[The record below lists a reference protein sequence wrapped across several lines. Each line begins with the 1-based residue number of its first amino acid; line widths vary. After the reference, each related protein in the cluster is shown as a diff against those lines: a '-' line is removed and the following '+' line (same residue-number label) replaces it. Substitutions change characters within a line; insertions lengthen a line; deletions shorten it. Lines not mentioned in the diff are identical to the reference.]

1 MAFYGIIVHF
11 SLQILKSIHL
21 VCLSFWDTSCD
32 PEFRILISV
41 QKMWPYVKHW
51 KSREKL
57 QENPYVNFSQPI
69 INVTFF
75 HLLCC
80 RCDPVCRCVG
90 LTFNTLKRSVAV
102 QDVDYNNGSCCPS
115 IVGNKMTS
123 AVCDDIYNLSEQQQ
137 QCYPPVSLE
146 QNYPSVAIEQHQQ
159 WDPSVASNGQPAEP
173 DSDAEDD
180 PGKLLNAWLGQLNK
194 VNLAQWKCYI
204 PYARHYNPLLIR
216 NCSWILT
223 IHKSKGHST

>member
-1 MAFYGIIVHF
+1 MHRF
-11 SLQILKSIHL
+11 LNL
-21 VCLSFWDTSCD
+21 
-32 PEFRILISV
+32 
-41 QKMWPYVKHW
+41 
-51 KSREKL
+51 
-57 QENPYVNFSQPI
+57 FSQLPAVKKDSKNGAARKFFGPSYFDLALEKSYKKKPI
-69 INVTFF
+69 INVAFF
-75 HLLCC
+75 RLLCC

-90 LTFNTLKRSVAV
+90 LTFNTFKRSVAV

-194 VNLAQWKCYI
+194 VNLAQ
-204 PYARHYNPLLIR
+204 
-216 NCSWILT
+216 
-223 IHKSKGHST
+223 